1 MLVIAKLFSL
11 CRLSRISITQA
22 FSAFAL
28 MLGLL
33 FALAAPQLA
42 LAQTQI
48 TNTASITPP
57 INVTNTNTAPGCVA
71 GTCTAAD
78 VDTVTASLPTV
89 SKTFSPS
96 IISAGGTSLLVITFT
111 NTHKL
116 VTATFS
122 AAFVDVYPAGL
133 LNAATP
139 AAATS
144 CTGPAP
150 TAASGGNQISVAAG
164 TQVPPN
170 ASCSVSVVVTS
181 ITSPQLPNTIPAGSL
196 TTSVGAN
203 PSLITATLT
212 VNPSAD
218 LAITKTTAN
227 ATPNAGGTFT
237 YTIVIGNNGPS
248 PVTNATWTDTLPAG
262 LGTITNIVPSV
273 GITAAAAGSTI
284 SGTSSLAVGQV
295 ATVTFQVSVAPGAS
309 GTLLNTA
316 TVTPP
321 VGTTDPV
328 PGNNSSTV
336 PVTINLVADMV
347 ITKTTA
353 NATPVAGG
361 TFTYTVVI
369 GNNGPSAVTNANW
382 TDTLPAGLGTITNIV
397 TSAGISAAAVGSTIS
412 GTSTLAAGQVATVTF
427 QVSVAASAIG
437 TLTNSA
443 SVSPPVGTTELVPG
457 NNSSSAVVT
466 VGQVANLSVTKT
478 DGATSV
484 VAGGTTAY
492 TITYSNAGPS
502 AANGAIV
509 KDAVSAGLVCTTVT
523 CTATTGGA
531 SCPSSTLPQ
540 GTVVLSGATNF
551 FTTGETIG
559 TFPAN
564 SSVTLVVNCN
574 VTATGQ

>member
-1 MLVIAKLFSL
+1 MLVKSKLFGL
-11 CRLSRISITQA
+11 CRLPRFSIPQA
-22 FSAFAL
+22 FSALAL
-28 MLGLL
+28 MLGFL
-33 FALAAPQLA
+33 FAIAAPQLA

-57 INVTNTNTAPGCVA
+57 LNVTNTNTGVGCAA

-133 LNAATP
+133 LNATTP

-144 CTGPAP
+144 CTGPVP
-150 TAASGGNQISVAAG
+150 TAASGGNQISVASG
-164 TQVPPN
+164 TQVAPN

-181 ITSPQLPNTIPAGSL
+181 ITSPLLVNTIPAGSL

-203 PSLITATLT
+203 PVLVSANLT

-218 LAITKTTAN
+218 LVITKTTAN
-227 ATPNAGGTFT
+227 PTPNAGGTFT

-248 PVTNATWTDTLPAG
+248 PVTGAIWTDTLPAG
-262 LGTITNIVPSV
+262 LGTITNIVPTG

-316 TVTPP
+316 TVAPP
-321 VGTTDPV
+321 VGTNDPV
-328 PGNNSSTV
+328 PGNNSSSV
-336 PVTINLVADMV
+336 PVTITQVADMV

-353 NATPVAGG
+353 NATPAAGG
-361 TFTYTVVI
+361 TFTYTIVI
-369 GNNGPSAVTNANW
+369 GNNGPSAVTNATW

-397 TSAGISAAAVGSTIS
+397 PTGSITAGAAGNTIS
-412 GTSTLAAGQVATVTF
+412 GTSSLAAGQVATVTF
-427 QVSVAASAIG
+427 QVSVANSATG
-437 TLTNSA
+437 NLTNSA
-443 SVSPPVGTTELVPG
+443 SVLPPVGTTELVPG

-466 VGQVANLSVTKT
+466 VGQVANLSVSKT

-484 VAGGTTAY
+484 IAGGTTAY
-492 TITYSNAGPS
+492 TITYSNGGPS

-509 KDAVSAGLVCTTVT
+509 KDAVSAGLVCTAVT

-531 SCPSSTLPQ
+531 SCPSSLPLSNI
-540 GTVVLSGATNF
+540 VLSGATNF
-551 FTTGETIG
+551 FATGETIG